1 MGQMSLIKIQDV
13 LATVTQMG
21 MDTDAI
27 IYFVE
32 ADATYKAILSNVF
45 ARIDTGQIIGVT
57 STIAL
62 TETLV
67 RPIRNKDTAQ
77 QQKMR
82 DLLLNSRNMVS
93 VPVDSAIAGIAA
105 DLRARYNMRTPDALH
120 AATAIN
126 SGCDAFLT
134 NNGSDFRRVSELNVL
149 ILSELEL

>member
-1 MGQMSLIKIQDV
+1 MSLNKIQDA
-13 LATVTQMG
+13 LAGVTRLG
-21 MDTDAI
+21 LDTDAL

-32 ADATYKAILSNVF
+32 ANATYGPLLSNIF
-45 ARIDTGQIIGVT
+45 SRIDRGQIVSVA

-67 RPIRNKDTAQ
+67 RPLRSKDTAQ
-77 QQKMR
+77 QQKIK

-93 VPVDSAIAGIAA
+93 IPVDSTIAGTAA
-105 DLRARYNMRTPDALH
+105 DLRARYNLRTPDALH

-134 NNGSDFRRVSELNVL
+134 NNGSDFRRVSELKVL
-149 ILSELEL
+149 VLSELEL

>member
-1 MGQMSLIKIQDV
+1 MSLIKIQDV
-13 LATVTQMG
+13 LAGVTRLS

-32 ADATYKAILSNVF
+32 ANAAYGPLLSNVF
-45 ARIDTGQIIGVT
+45 SRIDTGQITGIT

-67 RPIRNKDTAQ
+67 RPIRSKDTAQ
-77 QQKMR
+77 QQKIKG
-82 DLLLNSRNMVS
+82 LLLNSQNMISVS
-93 VPVDSAIAGIAA
+93 VDDTIAGIAA
-105 DLRARYNMRTPDALH
+105 DLRARYNMRTPDALQ

-149 ILSELEL
+149 VLSELEL

>member
-1 MGQMSLIKIQDV
+1 MKIQDV
-13 LATVTQMG
+13 LVGVARLG

-32 ADATYKAILSNVF
+32 ADATHGHLLSSVF
-45 ARIDTGQIIGVT
+45 SRIDTGQITGIT

-67 RPIRNKDTAQ
+67 RPLRSKDTAQ
-77 QQKMR
+77 QQKIKS
-82 DLLLNSRNMVS
+82 LLLNSRNMIS
-93 VPVDSAIAGIAA
+93 VPVNDTIAEMAA

-120 AATAIN
+120 AATAIS

-134 NNGSDFRRVSELNVL
+134 NNGRDFRRVTELNVI
-149 ILSELEL
+149 ILNELEL